1 MADHTYTATIHWQ
14 RDGQDFADNRYSRAH
29 EWRFDGGV
37 VVPGSPDPK
46 TVPAPMS
53 RPDAVD
59 PEEGLVASVSSCHML
74 FFLAL
79 AAKKGFVVDSYT
91 DEPIGVMTRNE
102 RGKLFISSV
111 TLTPRVVWSGTKK
124 PTADDIHRIHE
135 RAHDECYIANS
146 LKGEVTVAE
155 VPPVFA

>member
-1 MADHTYTATIHWQ
+1 MSHSYTATIHWQ
-14 RDGQDFADNRYSRAH
+14 RDGQNFGDNRYSRAH

-46 TVPAPMS
+46 GVPPPMS
-53 RPDAVD
+53 RLDAVD
-59 PEEGLVASVSSCHML
+59 PEEALVASVSSCHML

-79 AAKKGFVVDSYT
+79 ASKKGFVIDSYT
-91 DEPIGVMTRNE
+91 DDPIGVMTKNE
-102 RGKLFISSV
+102 RGKFYISAV
-111 TLTPRVVWSGTKK
+111 TLKPRIVWSGDKK
-124 PTADDIHRIHE
+124 PGPEDIHRIHE

-146 LKGEVTVAE
+146 LKGEVTVAD